1 MPTLPPPYTAMP
13 LLLGPGGGLLNS
25 LYTAKDLNLKGGGK
39 GSLKSLYL
47 YFKRLHPPKQAII

>member
-13 LLLGPGGGLLNS
+13 LPLGPGGGLLDS
-25 LYTAKDLNLKGGGK
+25 LYTAKDLNLGGGGE

-47 YFKRLHPPKQAII
+47 YFKRLHPLERAVT